1 MARYDDE
8 CKRIEAKWQ
17 AYWDQHQ
24 TFRADVDNGTAT
36 RDASTGSLPQTSHHA
51 NESRT
56 TNPSANAHKP
66 PVADPQRANDSPII
80 NPSSD
85 AHQPPVAVYVLDMFP
100 YPSGAGLHVGHP
112 EGYTA
117 TDIVCRYSRMR
128 GKHVLHPMGWDA
140 FGLPAEDYAI
150 KTGTHPAVTTAKNIE
165 TFKRQLKSL
174 GFSYDWSRE
183 FATTDPDY
191 YRWTQWI
198 FLQLFDTWYD
208 PHYEW
213 IGPDKVKRIGKG
225 RPINDLP
232 IPSEI
237 ASKGRS
243 AVRRFQDQHRLAY
256 QHEAPVN
263 WCPAL
268 GTVLANEEIVDGK
281 SERGGHP
288 VERVPLRQWL
298 LRITAYADRLATEL
312 DDLQWPDSI
321 KLMQKNWIGR
331 SEGAEVDFFLDFGT
345 SNGSAAADA
354 ASRARFEQWKTVRSS
369 GGFPRQ
375 PDDDVLRIY
384 TTRPDTLF
392 GVTYMVL
399 APEHPAVDRLT
410 TVDQR
415 SAVDAYRQQAATK
428 SDLDRT
434 DLAKGK
440 SGVFTGGYATNPANG
455 ERVPVWIA
463 DYVLISYGTG
473 AIMAVPA
480 HDERDLEFATVFQ
493 IEIRPVVAPKD
504 QPENAVQ
511 GFFEH
516 GIAINSGEYNGLPTQ
531 EFKTKITHDLE
542 AAGLGR
548 KAVNYRLRD
557 WLFSRQR
564 YWGEPFPIWHELDA
578 DGQPTG
584 LLRTDDDAALP
595 VRLPEMADF
604 KPTGTPEPMLS
615 KAPSDWLYSTASD
628 GMRLKRETNT
638 MPQWAGSCWYYLRFA
653 DPKNSQR
660 FIDPVIEKRWL
671 PVDLY
676 VGGAEHAVLHLLYSR
691 FWHKVLFD
699 RGHVS
704 TAEPFQRLVN
714 QGMILGEVE
723 FTGYVL
729 GESNVSKN
737 DGAEVPIAESGDQPR
752 RWVSVR
758 DLTSSVDDEG
768 VATRI
773 VEKTRE
779 LATPVVLN
787 GDQVEKKG
795 DSFVLKVDPVIVVDS
810 RAYKM
815 SKSRGNVINPDL
827 VVNQFGA
834 DSLRLYEMFMG
845 PLEAVKPWSMKGV
858 EGVSRFLGR
867 VWRMIIDEQQETG
880 VGLSPAV
887 QDVPA
892 TPEQLRVMHRT
903 IKAVTRDIESLGFNT
918 AISRMMEFVNDFL
931 LQEVRPKSLMRD
943 FVLLLSPF
951 APHIAEELWE
961 ALGHT
966 KTLAYEPWPKHDEKY
981 LIETEIEIPV
991 QLNGKLRGKV
1001 VVPAGSDQTAIES
1014 AAKADTTIAGQLAGK
1029 TIVKTIVIPGKMVNF
1044 VVR

>member
-1 MARYDDE
+1 MPRYDDE
-8 CKRIEAKWQ
+8 VKRIEAKWQ

-24 TFRADVDNGTAT
+24 TFKTDLDVAPG
-36 RDASTGSLPQTSHHA
+36 LPNTSAVAA
-51 NESRT
+51 N
-56 TNPSANAHKP
+56 P
-66 PVADPQRANDSPII
+66 PPQRANDLPT
-80 NPSSD
+80 NAPS
-85 AHQPPVAVYVLDMFP
+85 HVARQKTREKYILDMFP

-112 EGYTA
+112 EGQTA
-117 TDIVCRYSRMR
+117 TDIVCRYGRMN
-128 GKHVLHPMGWDA
+128 GETILHPMGWDA

-150 KTGTHPAVTTAKNIE
+150 KTGTHPAITTAKNIA

-183 FATTDPDY
+183 FSTTDPDY

-208 PHYEW
+208 PHHVW
-213 IGPDKVKRIGKG
+213 TGPDGKKRTGRG

-232 IPSEI
+232 IPSDV
-237 ASKGRS
+237 AAKGRA
-243 AVRRFQDQHRLAY
+243 AVRRYQDQHRLAY

-263 WCPAL
+263 WCPGL
-268 GTVLANEEIVDGK
+268 GTVLANEEIKDGK
-281 SERGGHP
+281 SERGGYP

-298 LRITAYADRLATEL
+298 LRITAYGDRLATEL

-331 SEGAEVDFFLDFGT
+331 SEGAEVDFFLGEV
-345 SNGSAAADA
+345 SAFETWKGQ
-354 ASRARFEQWKTVRSS
+354 RAKL
-369 GGFPRQ
+369 GFPRE
-375 PDDDVLRIY
+375 PGSDVLRIY

-399 APEHPAVDRLT
+399 APEHPAVERLT
-410 TVDQR
+410 TSGQR
-415 SAVDAYRQQAATK
+415 AAVDAYRQQAAMK

-440 SGVFTGGYATNPANG
+440 SGVFTGGYAINPVNG
-455 ERVPVWIA
+455 EKVPVWIA

-480 HDERDLEFATVFQ
+480 HDERDMEFATVFK
-493 IEIRPVVAPKD
+493 IEIRPVVAAKE
-504 QPENAVQ
+504 QPDVPAL
-511 GFFEH
+511 GLCDP
-516 GIAINSGEYNGLPTQ
+516 GIAINSGSYSGLPTQ
-531 EFKTKITHDLE
+531 EFKTKITNDLE
-542 AAGLGR
+542 SGGLGR

-578 DGQPTG
+578 EGKPTG
-584 LLRTDDDAALP
+584 LLRTDPESSLP
-595 VRLPEMADF
+595 VLLPDMADF

-615 KAPSDWLYSTASD
+615 KANADWLYKTDSD
-628 GMRLKRETNT
+628 GTRLKRETNT

-653 DPKNSQR
+653 DPKNDKQ
-660 FIDPVIEKRWL
+660 FIDPAIEKRWL

-704 TAEPFQRLVN
+704 SAEPFQRLVN

-729 GESNVSKN
+729 GEERGIGEDVSTVSSSA
-737 DGAEVPIAESGDQPR
+737 GADR
-752 RWVSVR
+752 RWVSFR
-758 DLTSSVDDEG
+758 DLVPAIDDEG
-768 VATRI
+768 VATRV
-773 VEKTRE
+773 VEKTGE
-779 LATPVVLN
+779 AATPVALRV
-787 GDQVEKKG
+787 DQVEKKG
-795 DSFVLKVDPVIVVDS
+795 DSFFLKENSSIAVDS

-815 SKSRGNVINPDL
+815 SKSRGNVISPDK
-827 VVNQFGA
+827 VVEAFGA

-845 PLEAVKPWSMKGV
+845 PLEAFKPWSMKGV

-867 VWRMIIDEQQETG
+867 VWRMLVDEQNDA
-880 VGLSPAV
+880 VALSPAV

-892 TPEQLRVMHRT
+892 TAEQLRVTHRT
-903 IKAVTRDIESLGFNT
+903 IKVVTRDIESFGFNT
-918 AISRMMEFVNDFL
+918 AISRMMEFVNEFL
-931 LQEVRPKSLMRD
+931 SQDVRPKASMES

-951 APHIAEELWE
+951 APHIAEELWQL
-961 ALGHT
+961 LGHS
-966 KTLAYEPWPKHDEKY
+966 KTLAYEPWPKFDEKY
-981 LIETEIEIPV
+981 LVESEVEIPV
-991 QLNGKLRGKV
+991 QMNGKLRGKV
-1001 VVPAGSDQTAIES
+1001 TVPAGADPSTIES
-1014 AAKADTTIAGQLAGK
+1014 AAKSDATIAAQLAGK
-1029 TIVKTIVIPGKMVNF
+1029 TIVKTVVVPGKMVNF
-1044 VVR
+1044 VIR

>member
-1 MARYDDE
+1 MPRYDDE
-8 CKRIEAKWQ
+8 VKRIEAKWQ

-24 TFRADVDNGTAT
+24 TFRIDLD
-36 RDASTGSLPQTSHHA
+36 
-51 NESRT
+51 T
-56 TNPSANAHKP
+56 T
-66 PVADPQRANDSPII
+66 D
-80 NPSSD
+80 SD
-85 AHQPPVAVYVLDMFP
+85 AREKLYVLDMFP

-117 TDIVCRYSRMR
+117 TDIVCRFNRMR
-128 GKHVLHPMGWDA
+128 GKRVLHPMGWDA

-150 KTGTHPAVTTAKNIE
+150 KTGTHPAITTAKNIE

-183 FATTDPDY
+183 FATTDPEY

-208 PHYEW
+208 SSHVW
-213 IGPDKVKRIGKG
+213 TGPDGKTRTGKG
-225 RPINDLP
+225 RPIAELP
-232 IPSEI
+232 IPVDI
-237 ASKGRS
+237 ARQGPAAIR
-243 AVRRFQDQHRLAY
+243 AFQDHHRLAY

-263 WCPAL
+263 WCPEL

-298 LRITAYADRLATEL
+298 LRITAYGDRLANEL
-312 DDLQWPDSI
+312 DDLHWPESI

-331 SEGAEVDFFLDFGT
+331 SEGAEVDFYLGGAEASFDDWK
-345 SNGSAAADA
+345 SA
-354 ASRARFEQWKTVRSS
+354 RRKN
-369 GGFPRQ
+369 GFPRD
-375 PDDDVLRIY
+375 PVANMLRIY

-410 TVDQR
+410 TPEYR
-415 SAVDAYRQQAATK
+415 EAVEAYRQQAAMK

-440 SGVFTGGYATNPANG
+440 SGVFTGGYAINPING
-455 ERVPVWIA
+455 EQVPVWIA

-480 HDERDLEFATVFQ
+480 HDERDLEFATQFQ
-493 IEIRPVVAPKD
+493 IPVRPVVAPVSD
-504 QPENAVQ
+504 PSVGVP

-516 GIAINSGEYNGLPTQ
+516 GIAVNSGTYNGLPTL
-531 EFKTKITHDLE
+531 EFKAKITQDLE
-542 AAGLGR
+542 AGGLGR

-578 DGQPTG
+578 SGQPTG
-584 LLRTDDDAALP
+584 LMRTDPETSLP

-615 KAPSDWLYSTASD
+615 KAPADWLYTTAAD
-628 GMRLKRETNT
+628 GTRLKRETNT

-653 DPKNSQR
+653 DPKNSEQ
-660 FIDPVIEKRWL
+660 FLDPVAEKNWL

-704 TAEPFQRLVN
+704 TVEPFQRLVN

-729 GESNVSKN
+729 GEASPTN
-737 DGAEVPIAESGDQPR
+737 GAPANPGLADR
-752 RWVSVR
+752 RFVSVR
-758 DLTSSVDDEG
+758 DLKAGVDDEG
-768 VATRI
+768 VANR
-773 VEKTRE
+773 VLEKTGE
-779 LATPVVLN
+779 VATPVVL
-787 GDQVEKKG
+787 DPDLVEKKG
-795 DSFVLKVDPVIVVDS
+795 DAFVLKDRPEIIVDS
-810 RAYKM
+810 RAHKM
-815 SKSRGNVINPDL
+815 SKSRGNVINPD
-827 VVNQFGA
+827 VVVDEFGA

-858 EGVSRFLGR
+858 EGVARFLGR
-867 VWRMIIDEQQETG
+867 VWRMIVDEQHETENR
-880 VGLSPAV
+880 LSPAV
-887 QDVPA
+887 KDVAA
-892 TPEQLRVMHRT
+892 TPAQLRVLHRT

-918 AISRMMEFVNDFL
+918 AISRMMEFVNEFL
-931 LQEVRPKSLMRD
+931 SQDVRPKVVID
-943 FVLLLSPF
+943 PFVLLLSPF
-951 APHIAEELWE
+951 APHIAEELWQL
-961 ALGHT
+961 LGHT
-966 KTLAYEPWPKHDEKY
+966 TSLAHEPWPTYDEKY
-981 LIETEIEIPV
+981 LIETEVEIPV

-1001 VVPAGSDQTAIES
+1001 TVPAGADQSTIEA
-1014 AAKADTTIAGQLAGK
+1014 AAKADATIAGQLEGK
-1029 TIVKTIVIPGKMVNF
+1029 TIVKTIVILGKMVNF
-1044 VVR
+1044 VVK

>member
-1 MARYDDE
+1 MPRYDDE
-8 CKRIEAKWQ
+8 VKRIEPKWQ

-24 TFRADVDNGTAT
+24 TFKADFS
-36 RDASTGSLPQTSHHA
+36 AS
-51 NESRT
+51 
-56 TNPSANAHKP
+56 
-66 PVADPQRANDSPII
+66 DSP
-80 NPSSD
+80 
-85 AHQPPVAVYVLDMFP
+85 AKEKMYVLDMFP
-100 YPSGAGLHVGHP
+100 YPSGSGLHVGHP

-117 TDIVCRYSRMR
+117 TDIVCRFSRMR
-128 GKHVLHPMGWDA
+128 GKRVLHPMGWDA

-208 PHYEW
+208 PEYAW
-213 IGPDKVKRIGKG
+213 TGPDGKARKGKG
-225 RPINDLP
+225 RPIAELP
-232 IPSEI
+232 IPADV
-237 ASKGRS
+237 ASKGNE
-243 AVRRFQDQHRLAY
+243 AVRRYQDQNRLAY

-263 WCPAL
+263 WCPEL
-268 GTVLANEEIVDGK
+268 GTVLANEEIIDGK

-312 DDLQWPDSI
+312 DDLNWPESI

-331 SEGAEVDFFLDFGT
+331 SEGAEVDFFLAAIPSSDGGT
-345 SNGSAAADA
+345 SLFS
-354 ASRARFEQWKTVRSS
+354 FEEWKSNRKKI
-369 GGFPRQ
+369 GFPRE
-375 PDDDVLRIY
+375 PGNDVLRIY

-399 APEHPAVDRLT
+399 APEHPAVERLT
-410 TVDQR
+410 TAEQR
-415 SAVDAYRQQAATK
+415 AAVDAYRQQAAMK

-440 SGVFTGGYATNPANG
+440 SGVFTGGYAINPVNG
-455 ERVPVWIA
+455 EKVPVWIA

-480 HDERDLEFATVFQ
+480 HDERDLEFATVFS
-493 IEIRPVVAPKD
+493 IEIRPVVAPAD
-504 QPENAVQ
+504 QPLAAKP

-516 GIAINSGEYNGLPTQ
+516 GVAVNSGSYDGLATL
-531 EFKTKITHDLE
+531 EFKSKITADLE
-542 AAGLGR
+542 FNGQGR

-578 DGQPTG
+578 SGQPTG
-584 LLRTDDDAALP
+584 LMRTDSEALLP
-595 VRLPEMADF
+595 VRLPEMVNF
-604 KPTGTPEPMLS
+604 KPTGTPDPMLS
-615 KAPSDWLYSTASD
+615 KAPAEWLYSTAAD
-628 GMRLKRETNT
+628 GTRLKRETNT

-653 DPKNSQR
+653 DPTNSKQ
-660 FIDPVIEKRWL
+660 FLDPAIEKSWL

-704 TAEPFQRLVN
+704 TVEPFQRLVN

-729 GESNVSKN
+729 GEKSGSN
-737 DGAEVPIAESGDQPR
+737 GDVQTR

-758 DLTSSVDDEG
+758 DLKASVDEEG
-768 VATRI
+768 VATR
-773 VEKTRE
+773 VLQKTGE
-779 LATPVVLN
+779 VANPFTLDAE
-787 GDQVEKKG
+787 QVEKKG
-795 DSFVLKVDPVIVVDS
+795 DSFVLKDHPHIVVDS
-810 RAYKM
+810 RAHKM
-815 SKSRGNVINPDL
+815 SKSRGNVINPD
-827 VVNQFGA
+827 VVVDQFGA

-867 VWRMIIDEQQETG
+867 VWRMIVDEQHETE
-880 VGLSPAV
+880 VRLSPTI
-887 QDVPA
+887 QDVPPTA
-892 TPEQLRVMHRT
+892 AQLRVIHRT
-903 IKAVTRDIESLGFNT
+903 IKAVTRDVESLGFNT
-918 AISRMMEFVNDFL
+918 AISRMMEFVNEFL
-931 LQEVRPKSLMRD
+931 AQEVRPRAVIEP
-943 FVLLLSPF
+943 FVLLLCPF
-951 APHIAEELWE
+951 APHLAEELWA
-961 ALGHT
+961 ALGHANS
-966 KTLAYEPWPKHDEKY
+966 LAYEPWPMHDEKY
-981 LIETEIEIPV
+981 LVETEVEIPV

-1001 VVPAGSDQTAIES
+1001 TVPAGADQSTIEA
-1014 AAKADTTIAGQLAGK
+1014 AAKADPTITSQLAGK
-1029 TIVKTIVIPGKMVNF
+1029 TIVKTVVVLGKMVNF

>member
-1 MARYDDE
+1 MPRYDDE
-8 CKRIEAKWQ
+8 VKRIEAKWQ

-24 TFRADVDNGTAT
+24 TFHVDLAQT
-36 RDASTGSLPQTSHHA
+36 DSASTGKL
-51 NESRT
+51 
-56 TNPSANAHKP
+56 
-66 PVADPQRANDSPII
+66 
-80 NPSSD
+80 
-85 AHQPPVAVYVLDMFP
+85 YVLDMFP

-117 TDIVCRYSRMR
+117 TDIVCRFGRMR
-128 GKHVLHPMGWDA
+128 GKRVLHPMGWDA

-183 FATTDPDY
+183 FATTDPEY

-208 PHYEW
+208 PGHVW
-213 IGPDKVKRIGKG
+213 TGPDGKSRTGKG
-225 RPINDLP
+225 RPIAELP
-232 IPSEI
+232 IPADVTSQGTE
-237 ASKGRS
+237 
-243 AVRRFQDQHRLAY
+243 AVRRYQDHHRLAY

-298 LRITAYADRLATEL
+298 LRITAYGDRLAAEL
-312 DDLQWPDSI
+312 DDLNWPESI
-321 KLMQKNWIGR
+321 KSMQKNWIGR
-331 SEGAEVDFFLDFGT
+331 SEGAEVDFFVGT
-345 SNGSAAADA
+345 SA
-354 ASRARFEQWKTVRSS
+354 ASAGGTTSPVAFEAWKSARAKT
-369 GGFPRQ
+369 GFPQ
-375 PDDDVLRIY
+375 DPASDVIRVY

-399 APEHPAVDRLT
+399 APEHPAVERLT
-410 TVDQR
+410 TLEQR
-415 SAVDAYRQQAATK
+415 AAVDSYRQQAATK

-440 SGVFTGGYATNPANG
+440 SGVFTGGYAINPVNG
-455 ERVPVWIA
+455 EQVPIWIA

-493 IEIRPVVAPKD
+493 IEVRPVVAPKD
-504 QPENAVQ
+504 QPQ
-511 GFFEH
+511 HGTPGFFEH
-516 GIAINSGEYNGLPTQ
+516 GVAVNSGPYTGLPTL
-531 EFKTKITHDLE
+531 EFKAKITGDLQ
-542 AAGLGR
+542 ASGLGR

-564 YWGEPFPIWHELDA
+564 YWGEPFPLWHELDA
-578 DGQPTG
+578 AGQPTG
-584 LLRTDDDAALP
+584 LLRTDPEASLP
-595 VRLPEMADF
+595 VRLPEMANF
-604 KPTGTPEPMLS
+604 KPTGTPDPMLS
-615 KAPSDWLYSTASD
+615 KAPDDWLYATAPD
-628 GMRLKRETNT
+628 GTRLKRETNT

-653 DPKNSQR
+653 DPKNSQQ
-660 FIDPVIEKRWL
+660 FLDPAIEKSWL

-704 TAEPFQRLVN
+704 TAEPFQRLIN

-729 GESNVSKN
+729 GEAQGAKT
-737 DGAEVPIAESGDQPR
+737 DGSPR
-752 RWVSVR
+752 RWISVR
-758 DLTSSVDDEG
+758 DLTASVDEEG
-768 VATRI
+768 TATRI
-773 VEKTRE
+773 VEQTGE
-779 LATPVVLN
+779 VALPVTLDV
-787 GDQVEKKG
+787 DAVEKKG
-795 DSFVLKVDPVIVVDS
+795 DSFVLKEQPQIVVDS

-815 SKSRGNVINPDL
+815 SKSRGNVINPD
-827 VVNQFGA
+827 VVVDQFGA

-858 EGVSRFLGR
+858 EGVARFLGR
-867 VWRMIIDEQQETG
+867 VWRMIIDEQHETE
-880 VGLSPAV
+880 VKLNPAV

-892 TPEQLRVMHRT
+892 TAEQLRVAHRT
-903 IKAVTRDIESLGFNT
+903 IKAVTRDVESTGFNT
-918 AISRMMEFVNDFL
+918 AISRMMEFVNEFL
-931 LQEVRPKSLMRD
+931 AQDVRPRAVIEP

-951 APHIAEELWE
+951 APHIAEELWGV
-961 ALGHT
+961 LGHS
-966 KTLAYEPWPKHDEKY
+966 KTLAYESWPTYDEKY
-981 LIETEIEIPV
+981 LVETEVEIPV

-1001 VVPAGSDQTAIES
+1001 TVPAGADQPAIEA
-1014 AAKADTTIAGQLAGK
+1014 AAKADATIAGQLAGK
-1029 TIVKTIVIPGKMVNF
+1029 TIVKTVFVPGKMVNF
-1044 VVR
+1044 VVK